1 TTVDVERTFNFG
13 RDYVTYRRH
22 SLHAKSVSRGMAL
35 SFYSKNHRIKPLA
48 LHEYMEK
55 KKNETRTKMKGKGRN
70 VEDVVTVE

>member
-1 TTVDVERTFNFG
+1 
-13 RDYVTYRRH
+13 
-22 SLHAKSVSRGMAL
+22 MAL